1 MRMHWENINWE
12 TDDAG
17 TSRATLADEEQN
29 SLTLEN
35 RDGTITFHTEGSP
48 RFDASAVMDIMALS
62 AIMSRSAL
70 EADRTQQSRA
80 AADTPLA
87 GTAEALVPE
96 QRDASLPERQRIET
110 EGCRLAAP
118 AVDMPKRASTCTS
131 TRS

>member
-17 TSRATLADEEQN
+17 TSRATLADEEHN

-48 RFDASAVMDIMALS
+48 KFEVSAVMDIMALS

-70 EADRTQQSRA
+70 DANRTGQGRV
-80 AADTPLA
+80 AADTPVA
-87 GTAEALVPE
+87 RTAEALVPE
-96 QRDASLPERQRIET
+96 QRDASLPERQRIEP
-110 EGCRLAAP
+110 RAAG
-118 AVDMPKRASTCTS
+118 
-131 TRS
+131 